1 MEERER
7 ERHVLCS
14 PPLQELARSAQGQ
27 TQLSSSLFASF
38 SSSPSP
44 LLELV
49 VVLVLVV
56 VSFGRFE
63 RLENFGMAKFL
74 RWGRRGGLVSRRVV
88 LFALLFV
95 VFVPRSDPFVPFVV
109 SAPFV
114 LLLLVSFSSAS
125 FC

>member
-14 PPLQELARSAQGQ
+14 PPLQELARSARGQ

-49 VVLVLVV
+49 VVLVV

-63 RLENFGMAKFL
+63 RLENFGMA
-74 RWGRRGGLVSRRVV
+74 
-88 LFALLFV
+88 
-95 VFVPRSDPFVPFVV
+95 
-109 SAPFV
+109 
-114 LLLLVSFSSAS
+114 
-125 FC
+125 